1 MIRIPELNNT
11 QDQIHESPIKS
22 SSVLYNADEEPLVVW
37 ADGSGSGYT
46 CYVVEDGRQD
56 VRRLS
61 EGPENLAEFY
71 AILHVLRDIPD
82 QNLTIV
88 SDSQSVVAIL
98 NRQVMGNPKAIQPLA
113 ARIFHRCRN
122 RKVNFLW
129 VPRSENTAGLVLERL
144 IQSRFHINPHMEA
157 LVHRN

>member
-1 MIRIPELNNT
+1 LIRTPELNNA
-11 QDQIHESPIKS
+11 QDQIHESS
-22 SSVLYNADEEPLVVW
+22 SLTYNADEEPLVVW
-37 ADGSGSGYT
+37 AEGSGSGYT

-82 QNLTIV
+82 QNLTTV

-98 NRQVMGNPKAIQPLA
+98 NRQVAGNAKAIQPLA

-129 VPRSENTAGLVLERL
+129 VPRSENAAGLVLVRL
-144 IQSRFHINPHMEA
+144 IQSRFHIHPHMDA

>member
-1 MIRIPELNNT
+1 LIQTPELDNT
-11 QDQIHESPIKS
+11 QDRIHESPTR
-22 SSVLYNADEEPLVVW
+22 SVLYNADEEPLVVW

-56 VRRLS
+56 IRKLS
-61 EGPENLAEFY
+61 EGPENLTEFY

-98 NRQVMGNPKAIQPLA
+98 NRQVMGNAKAIQPLA
-113 ARIFHRCRN
+113 AKIFHRCKN

-129 VPRSENTAGLVLERL
+129 VPRSENAAGVVLERL
-144 IQSRFHINPHMEA
+144 IQSRFHIHPQMDA
-157 LVHRN
+157 LIHRN

>member
-1 MIRIPELNNT
+1 MIRTPELNT
-11 QDQIHESPIKS
+11 QDPIHDSPS
-22 SSVLYNADEEPLVVW
+22 LTYNSDEEPLVVW

-71 AILHVLRDIPD
+71 AILNVLRDIPE

-98 NRQVMGNPKAIQPLA
+98 NRQVMGNAKAIQPLA

-144 IQSRFHINPHMEA
+144 IQSRFHIHPHMDA

>member
-1 MIRIPELNNT
+1 MIQTPELDNT
-11 QDQIHESPIKS
+11 QDRIHESPTR
-22 SSVLYNADEEPLVVW
+22 SVLYNADEEPLVVW

-56 VRRLS
+56 IRKLS
-61 EGPENLAEFY
+61 EGPENLTEFY

-98 NRQVMGNPKAIQPLA
+98 NRQVMGNAKAIQPLA
-113 ARIFHRCRN
+113 AKIFHRCKN

-129 VPRSENTAGLVLERL
+129 VPRSENAAGVVLERL
-144 IQSRFHINPHMEA
+144 IQSRFHIHPQMDA
-157 LVHRN
+157 LIHRN

>member
-1 MIRIPELNNT
+1 LIRTSELNNT
-11 QDQIHESPIKS
+11 QDQNHEPPFRS
-22 SSVLYNADEEPLVVW
+22 SSVLYNADEPLVVW

-56 VRRLS
+56 IRRLS

-82 QNLTIV
+82 QNLTII
-88 SDSQSVVAIL
+88 SDSQSLVAIL
-98 NRQVMGNPKAIQPLA
+98 NRQVTGNAKAIQPLA

-129 VPRSENTAGLVLERL
+129 VPRSENAAGLVLERL
-144 IQSRFHINPHMEA
+144 IQSRFHIHPHMDT

>member
-1 MIRIPELNNT
+1 LIRTPELENA
-11 QDQIHESPIKS
+11 QDQIHDSPP
-22 SSVLYNADEEPLVVW
+22 LTYNSDEEPLVVW

-61 EGPENLAEFY
+61 EGPESLAEFY

-98 NRQVMGNPKAIQPLA
+98 NRQVMGNSKAIQPLA

-144 IQSRFHINPHMEA
+144 IQNRFHINPHVEA

>member
-1 MIRIPELNNT
+1 MIRTAEFNDA
-11 QDQIHESPIKS
+11 QDQLHESPTRPLA
-22 SSVLYNADEEPLVVW
+22 LYSNGDEPLVVW

-56 VRRLS
+56 VRKLS
-61 EGPENLAEFY
+61 EGPDNLAEFY

-82 QNLTIV
+82 HNLTIL

-98 NRQVMGNPKAIQPLA
+98 NRQVVGNPKAIQPLA

-122 RKVNFLW
+122 RKVSFLW
-129 VPRSENTAGLVLERL
+129 VPRSENAAGLVLERL
-144 IQSRFHINPHMEA
+144 IQSRFHIDPHMDA